1 MGDFVEGFS
10 PAIPL
15 VAEHVQNVRV
25 PGLFTALDAVPSQGV
40 DGACRE
46 VA

>member
-1 MGDFVEGFS
+1 MGDFVEGFF

-25 PGLFTALDAVPSQGV
+25 PGLFKAPDSVPSEGI
-40 DGACRE
+40 DGPRRE

>member
-1 MGDFVEGFS
+1 MGDFVEGFF

-15 VAEHVQNVRV
+15 VAEQVHNVRV
-25 PGLFTALDAVPSQGV
+25 AGFFPGLDSVATEGV
-40 DGACRE
+40 DGARLE